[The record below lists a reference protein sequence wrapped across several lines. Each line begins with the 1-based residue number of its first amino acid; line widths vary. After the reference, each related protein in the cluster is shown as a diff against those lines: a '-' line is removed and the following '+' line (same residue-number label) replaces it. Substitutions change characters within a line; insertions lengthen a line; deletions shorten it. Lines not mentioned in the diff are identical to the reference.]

1 MQSSSGAGLSI
12 MKKAGAKI
20 LFIMRYYIQLGTVV
34 LTLFTYL
41 EESGENPEVFQAIEK
56 HFTCQSTGIQP
67 GKDCGNS
74 PRDFLSTYSA
84 LLAISI
90 ILSGLLPVVVMTFT
104 LKCTCTCKSTCK
116 KVQEK
121 H

>member
-1 MQSSSGAGLSI
+1 MLLHPTGDSGADTVHLFGGL
-12 MKKAGAKI
+12 
-20 LFIMRYYIQLGTVV
+20 
-34 LTLFTYL
+34 
-41 EESGENPEVFQAIEK
+41 ESGENPEVFQTIEK
-56 HFTCQSTGIQP
+56 HFTCQSTGIQL

-74 PRDFLSTYSA
+74 LRDFLSAYSA
-84 LLAISI
+84 LSAIST